1 MATFKLMQGISDQL
15 GNLLM
20 GTLLD
25 TLLDDRVKATLKMIK
40 KDIDGLK
47 NALIEDIDEMKQRVD

>member
-1 MATFKLMQGISDQL
+1 
-15 GNLLM
+15 M

-25 TLLDDRVKATLKMIK
+25 TMLDDRVKVTLKMIK

-47 NALIEDIDEMKQRVD
+47 NALIEDIDEMKERVD

>member
-20 GTLLD
+20 GTLFD